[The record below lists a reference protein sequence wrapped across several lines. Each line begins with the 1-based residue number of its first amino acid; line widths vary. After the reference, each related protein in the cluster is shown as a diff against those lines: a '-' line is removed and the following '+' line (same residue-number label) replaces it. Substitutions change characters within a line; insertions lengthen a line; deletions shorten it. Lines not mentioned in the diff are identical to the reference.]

1 MIHAVNDKVPLIHES
16 AFIAWNAEAA
26 GDIQMA
32 EDSSLWFGAT
42 IRADIGMV
50 RVGKASNIQDGAVVH
65 VEEDSPCIIGKNV
78 TIGHGA
84 ILHGCIVEDYC
95 LIGMGAI
102 VLDKAVI
109 GEGSVVGAGALVTQG
124 KQFPPRSLIIGSP
137 ARVVRTI
144 SDEDAAQML
153 KNNLH
158 YVELAQKAKSY
169 RKID

>member
-1 MIHAVNDKVPLIHES
+1 MIHAIGDKEPIIHDS
-16 AFIAWNAEAA
+16 AFVAWNAEAA

-32 EDSSLWFGAT
+32 EESSLWFGAT

-50 RVGKASNIQDGAVVH
+50 RVGRASNIQDGAVVH

-84 ILHGCIVEDYC
+84 ILHGCIIEDFC

-102 VLDKAVI
+102 ILDKAQI
-109 GEGSVVGAGALVTQG
+109 GAKSVVGAGALVTQG
-124 KQFPPRSLIIGSP
+124 KHFPPRSLIVGSP
-137 ARVVRTI
+137 AKAIRTI
-144 SDEDAAQML
+144 SDEDAARML
-153 KNNLH
+153 KNNLR
-158 YVELAQKAKSY
+158 YVELAKKAKTY